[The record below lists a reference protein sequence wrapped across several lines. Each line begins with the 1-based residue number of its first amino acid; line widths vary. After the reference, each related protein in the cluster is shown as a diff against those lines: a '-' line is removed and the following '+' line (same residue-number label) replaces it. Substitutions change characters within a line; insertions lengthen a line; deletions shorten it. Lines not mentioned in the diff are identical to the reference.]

1 MPLRE
6 WQIFSVEGPL
16 FKQNK
21 FTIHYGCDLQ
31 SMIWKDPMKL
41 RENETA
47 LHFKYAEIWGHWR
60 QTRGKCKEITERA
73 KEQAAS
79 INRGWWNEIVLF
91 SVVKD
96 REAWHA
102 TVSVQFSSVTQSCP
116 TFCNPMDYSTPGFP
130 VHHQL
135 PELAQI
141 HVYRVSDAIQPSH
154 PLSSPSPPAF
164 NLSQHQSLF
173 QWVSSLHQVAKLFV

>member
-21 FTIHYGCDLQ
+21 FTIHYGCDHQ

-41 RENETA
+41 RENEMA
-47 LHFKYAEIWGHWR
+47 LYFKWAEIWGHWR

-79 INRGWWNEIVLF
+79 INRGWWNKIILF

-96 REAWHA
+96 REVWYA
-102 TVSVQFSSVTQSCP
+102 TVSIQFGSVTQSCLTLQP
-116 TFCNPMDYSTPGFP
+116 HGLQHTRLPCPSSTPG
-130 VHHQL
+130 
-135 PELAQI
+135 AC
-141 HVYRVSDAIQPSH
+141 SNSC
-154 PLSSPSPPAF
+154 PLSQWHHPAISSSVVPF
-164 NLSQHQSLF
+164 SSCLQSFPTSGSFQMSQF
-173 QWVSSLHQVAKLFV
+173 F